1 MHPVLCGLPFKVSPL
16 SCQNLTRIIPET
28 LFVLPWLMQQLKH
41 NWILDG
47 VLKMPVNTQTHKRT
61 KKGNNKIQSKNVKC
75 NVFIKK
81 IYPLFLFVLPLY
93 FSLLHVYLWLS
104 CLFSNILT
112 QFFTLEAQHVPFTMQ
127 SLSDRS
133 SFLNKSLILLPL
145 WGRWTGGHHLPQQSP
160 SQAWSLL
167 LSCSPSFSSLD
178 KIIDLTFPPN
188 DKYPLE
194 YQTRF
199 SYKWRIPECPL
210 NKPFFFKSSS
220 FQKQSGF

>member
-127 SLSDRS
+127 SLSDHQQTMRNRVQTDEWKIYYKGQKKGDWAQAAEMIYS
-133 SFLNKSLILLPL
+133 ILGIWGVLNLIFWWWCGL
-145 WGRWTGGHHLPQQSP
+145 WNWL
-160 SQAWSLL
+160 ALY
-167 LSCSPSFSSLD
+167 CF
-178 KIIDLTFPPN
+178 
-188 DKYPLE
+188 
-194 YQTRF
+194 
-199 SYKWRIPECPL
+199 
-210 NKPFFFKSSS
+210 
-220 FQKQSGF
+220 